1 MVFVNIVGVVGGSG
15 KLVEKARGVTKD
27 RKATQQR
34 GVNTYFVHFADASK
48 SK

>member
-27 RKATQQR
+27 RTATQR